1 MDEGLHD
8 TEVVNYAIDFNSLRK
23 AVMSCAHT
31 IWQGM
36 MPRPCNYASFSS
48 QLQIGLSPSELLAE
62 C

>member
-1 MDEGLHD
+1 MDEGLLD

-36 MPRPCNYASFSS
+36 MPRPL
-48 QLQIGLSPSELLAE
+48 QLCKLQQRFADQTFPI
-62 C
+62 

>member
-8 TEVVNYAIDFNSLRK
+8 TEVDNYAIDFNSLRK
-23 AVMSCAHT
+23 AVMSCAHS

-36 MPRPCNYASFSS
+36 TPRPCNYASCSS
-48 QLQIGLSPSELLAE
+48 ILQIALFPSELLAE